1 MLLRYNTFKQCNIH
15 IFTNSESPKSTMSK
29 IHRKCVCKG
38 QGRTWKAVCEFVDG
52 GSNVPLLQT
61 ATSQL
66 VHRRQ

>member
-1 MLLRYNTFKQCNIH
+1 MQYIYIYKFRISQVNYIQDTQKV
-15 IFTNSESPKSTMSK
+15 
-29 IHRKCVCKG
+29 CVCKG